1 MPSIYDLKPRFQA
14 LLRPITRGLANKG
27 VSANQVTL
35 AALFLSGAVGACIA
49 FFPASRWP
57 LLMAPLFLFV
67 RMALNAIDGMLAR
80 EETMS
85 TYLGNGV
92 SIPHGQFEN
101 RSHIHQTGISVLQI
115 PQGVEWEDGEKAY
128 LIIGIAAAADEHVGV
143 LANLAEVI
151 EDEAMT
157 EALINTTDPA
167 LILTELGKEQIEEI

>member
-1 MPSIYDLKPRFQA
+1 MAI
-14 LLRPITRGLANKG
+14 
-27 VSANQVTL
+27 L
-35 AALFLSGAVGACIA
+35 AANRIQLGATAVDKSDAIRQAGQLLVQSGCVE
-49 FFPASRWP
+49 PAY
-57 LLMAPLFLFV
+57 V
-67 RMALNAIDGMLAR
+67 DGMLAR

-92 SIPHGQFEN
+92 SIPHGQFDN
-101 RSHIHQTGISVLQI
+101 RGQIIQTGISVLQI

-157 EALINTTDPA
+157 DALIHTTDPA
-167 LILTELGKEQIEEI
+167 LILTELGKEQTEEV